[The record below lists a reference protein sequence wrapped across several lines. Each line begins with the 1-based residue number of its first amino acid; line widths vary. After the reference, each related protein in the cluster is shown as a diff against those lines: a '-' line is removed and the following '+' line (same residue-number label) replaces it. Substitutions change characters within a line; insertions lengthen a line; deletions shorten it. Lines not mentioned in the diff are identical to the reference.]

1 MTAPDTNLK
10 KQAKRHRGPLI
21 GIIVVVLLAGGL
33 LFWML
38 TRTMVTEPEPE
49 DMVPAETTE
58 TESGLPAEGTP
69 TDPTGVPESAP
80 QVIEEAP
87 APEPE
92 PLPGD

>member
-10 KQAKRHRGPLI
+10 KQAKQHRGPLV
-21 GIIVVVLLAGGL
+21 GIILALLVAGGL

-38 TRTMVTEPEPE
+38 TRTMVTEPTAEDAEPASVSE
-49 DMVPAETTE
+49 STDGIPADGTTVGSPNQPTE
-58 TESGLPAEGTP
+58 T
-69 TDPTGVPESAP
+69 P
-80 QVIEEAP
+80 QVIEEFT

>member
-10 KQAKRHRGPLI
+10 KQAKRHRGPLV
-21 GIIVVVLLAGGL
+21 GIILAVLVAGGFL
-33 LFWML
+33 LWML
-38 TRTMVTEPEPE
+38 TRTMVTEPEV
-49 DMVPAETTE
+49 DGVTPAETTE
-58 TESGLPAEGTP
+58 STTGMPAEGTTVGP
-69 TDPTGVPESAP
+69 TNQPVETP